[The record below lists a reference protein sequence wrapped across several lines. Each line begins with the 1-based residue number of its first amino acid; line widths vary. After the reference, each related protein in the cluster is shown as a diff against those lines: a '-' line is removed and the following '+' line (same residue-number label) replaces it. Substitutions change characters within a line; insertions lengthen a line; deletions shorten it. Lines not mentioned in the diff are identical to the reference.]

1 MCLSVAI
8 RILMTPSFCN
18 NHYFVYEENSLKY
31 FVYNFCLLFGKNQCV
46 YNIHSLIHLPDD
58 ARQFGVLPN
67 VSCFPFE
74 NNLGRL
80 KKLVHRHK
88 SPCSQI
94 VRWILEGHL
103 QQSKL
108 CPSIPSKFR
117 QKHLLGPL
125 SLPFRHFIQYKQYFG
140 PQILVSLATA
150 DNCFGVN
157 DKVILVKNI
166 LTDVICSEANAFV
179 VCQEF

>member
-8 RILMTPSFCN
+8 CILMTQSLCI
-18 NHYFVYEENSLKY
+18 NHYFVYVENLLKY
-31 FVYNFCLLFGKNQCV
+31 FVYNFCLFFGKDQCA

-58 ARQFGVLPN
+58 ARQFGVLHN
-67 VSCFPFE
+67 VSCFPFFE
-74 NNLGRL
+74 SYLGKL
-80 KKLVHRHK
+80 KKLVRRSK

-94 VRWILEGHL
+94 VRRISEGYL

-108 CPSIPSKFR
+108 CTSIPSKFR
-117 QKHLLGPL
+117 QKYLLGPL
-125 SLPFRHFIQYKQYFG
+125 PLPFRHCIQYKQYFG
-140 PQILVSLATA
+140 PQFLVSLATA

-166 LTDVICSEANAFV
+166 LTDVICSKG
-179 VCQEF
+179 